1 MEDSQIVDLYWSRQ
15 ECAIHET
22 DVKYGSYCRS
32 IARNI
37 LHNSSD
43 AEECVN
49 DTYLDAWNAMPP
61 NRPAILSTFLGKITR
76 RISIDRCRILNAEK
90 RGGGE
95 VALALDELGECI
107 SNGHDVESDL
117 QRKELAATIQHFLVR
132 LTEAERRV
140 FLLRYWYL
148 DSISSVAAQCGF
160 SQSKVASMLHRIRGK
175 LRKLLEKDGYV

>member
-1 MEDSQIVDLYWSRQ
+1 MEDSRIVELYWQRKEQ
-15 ECAIHET
+15 AIHET

-37 LHNSSD
+37 LKDSSD

-61 NRPAILSTFLGKITR
+61 SRPAILSTFLGKITR
-76 RISIDRCRILNAEK
+76 RISIDRWRIRSADK

-95 VALALDELGECI
+95 VTLALDELEECVCG
-107 SNGHDVESDL
+107 SHDVEL
-117 QRKELAATIQHFLVR
+117 EVQRKELVAAFRAFLAR
-132 LTEAERRV
+132 LPETERRV

-148 DSISSVAAQCGF
+148 QPIQTIADRFGF
-160 SQSKVASMLHRIRGK
+160 TQSKTASMLHRIRGK
-175 LRKLLEKDGYV
+175 LRRQLEKEGYL